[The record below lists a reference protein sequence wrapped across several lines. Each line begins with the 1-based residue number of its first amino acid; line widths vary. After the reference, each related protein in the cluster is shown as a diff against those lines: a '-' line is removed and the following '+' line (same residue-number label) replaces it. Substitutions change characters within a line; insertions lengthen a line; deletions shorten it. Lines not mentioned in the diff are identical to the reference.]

1 MTPFAADAANALYTA
16 SSCVARQLV
25 AMQERCAFRLLG
37 VPVAPPIEPARR
49 ARSAESGN
57 QTCKEMNGE
66 KKLREAGWHDQ
77 KGDYCETFKRTSAT
91 LTVRVVSR
99 LSGDFQEL

>member
-1 MTPFAADAANALYTA
+1 MLLRRGGVCAAHGCAATERSQWMTRFAADAANALYTA

-66 KKLREAGWHDQ
+66 KKLREPRGLA
-77 KGDYCETFKRTSAT
+77 A
-91 LTVRVVSR
+91 
-99 LSGDFQEL
+99 